1 MTSGVRGHVACHAG
15 QDWSNM
21 TRGPTSS
28 ETRLPRDG
36 KWLRRRFMAPR
47 DKRVLQGDADDF
59 YAPNE
64 LSLGSNG
71 HRLGFRR
78 TSLAVAPFRRTTETR
93 SALHQQTKQA
103 PLERE
108 EHDESN
114 GLKHES
120 YGATGVEDDVNGH
133 GGRIPV
139 RTESTPQAMLGCA
152 NTINLTEMLSRS

>member
-1 MTSGVRGHVACHAG
+1 
-15 QDWSNM
+15 
-21 TRGPTSS
+21 
-28 ETRLPRDG
+28 
-36 KWLRRRFMAPR
+36 MAPGDEPLAR
-47 DKRVLQGDADDF
+47 DQADDF
-59 YAPNE
+59 YASNE
-64 LSLGSNG
+64 PGFGPKG
-71 HRLGFRR
+71 HWLGFRR

-93 SALHQQTKQA
+93 SALHQQTRRT

-120 YGATGVEDDVNGH
+120 YGATGVENDVNGH

-139 RTESTPQAMLGCA
+139 KTESTPQATLGCA